1 MQKAKIAK
9 WGNSQGIRIP
19 KALLDTLGFT
29 DDETVELEVVEGKL
43 VMSKV
48 DKEIKGF
55 GALSHLANAD
65 LRKQEEGA
73 WQREAVR
80 RYEANR
86 R

>member
-19 KALLDTLGFT
+19 KTLLDALGFT
-29 DDETVELEVVEGKL
+29 DNETVELEAIEGKL

-48 DKEIKGF
+48 NKEVKAF
-55 GALSHLANAD
+55 GALSHLANSE
-65 LRKQEEGA
+65 LRAQEEGA
-73 WQREAVR
+73 WQREVVQK
-80 RYEANR
+80 YEADR